1 MITFEKSLKLIPK
14 LKIEFSHDSAIR
26 LDFYSKFIL
35 FYSLFSINTINI
47 NLKKYSFKIKELC

>member
-26 LDFYSKFIL
+26 LDFYSKFSSKKENAPVFIL
-35 FYSLFSINTINI
+35 FFIFN
-47 NLKKYSFKIKELC
+47 KYDKY